1 MLSAEVR
8 NELIRR
14 LRKIEGQTQG
24 IQRMLAA
31 DRDCREVLNQLA
43 SVQAATRRVS
53 EELVKCYAMSRLK
66 DSEGLDSEGA
76 VDEVIG
82 LLLRTQ
88 S

>member
-8 NELIRR
+8 NELIKR

-43 SVQAATRRVS
+43 SVRAATRRVS
-53 EELVKCYAMSRLK
+53 EELVKCYALSRLK
-66 DSEGLDSEGA
+66 DAGGVRSDGA